1 MIRKFYHGTNN
12 KSADSILNNGI
23 DINKGRNDA
32 DFGLGFYMTEDF
44 RQAQSWAK
52 KLFGDD
58 AADAGSWG
66 TYVAYRQLA
75 PFASFAATYDHKDGF
90 EGCKTLKGWEIGADY
105 TFAKNIIATAKYF
118 NGKDTA
124 LTTKD
129 KVTGVWTR
137 VDFLF

>member
-1 MIRKFYHGTNN
+1 MDSN
-12 KSADSILNNGI
+12 KYESVAKNAYSIQLNY
-23 DINKGRNDA
+23 KGAN
-32 DFGLGFYMTEDF
+32 
-44 RQAQSWAK
+44 
-52 KLFGDD
+52 

-66 TYVAYRQLA
+66 TYVAYRSLA
-75 PFASFAATYDHKDGF
+75 PFAAFAATYDHKAGAEGF
-90 EGCKTLKGWEIGADY
+90 NTLKGWEIGADY

-124 LTTKD
+124 ETTED

>member
-1 MIRKFYHGTNN
+1 QDDNKTSFHVVDLGVGYAFDKNVKLTGDYAWGPSQNLKENAANN
-12 KSADSILNNGI
+12 AYSIQLNY
-23 DINKGRNDA
+23 KGA
-32 DFGLGFYMTEDF
+32 
-44 RQAQSWAK
+44 
-52 KLFGDD
+52 D

-66 TYVAYRQLA
+66 TYVAYRQMA
-75 PFASFAATYDHKDGF
+75 PFAAFATDYSFKKGVAEF
-90 EGCKTLKGWEIGADY
+90 NTLKGWEIGADY

-129 KVTGVWTR
+129 KVTGMWTR

>member
-52 KLFGDD
+52 KLYG
-58 AADAGSWG
+58 
-66 TYVAYRQLA
+66 
-75 PFASFAATYDHKDGF
+75 
-90 EGCKTLKGWEIGADY
+90 EIMC
-105 TFAKNIIATAKYF
+105 IAT
-118 NGKDTA
+118 G
-124 LTTKD
+124 
-129 KVTGVWTR
+129 
-137 VDFLF
+137 

>member
-1 MIRKFYHGTNN
+1 MTGDYAWGPGLN
-12 KSADSILNNGI
+12 KVLEDVGIAKNAYSIQLNY
-23 DINKGRNDA
+23 KGA
-32 DFGLGFYMTEDF
+32 
-44 RQAQSWAK
+44 
-52 KLFGDD
+52 D

-66 TYVAYRQLA
+66 TYVAYRQMA
-75 PFASFAATYDHKDGF
+75 PFAAFATDYSFKKGVEEF
-90 EGCKTLKGWEIGADY
+90 NTLKGWEIGADY